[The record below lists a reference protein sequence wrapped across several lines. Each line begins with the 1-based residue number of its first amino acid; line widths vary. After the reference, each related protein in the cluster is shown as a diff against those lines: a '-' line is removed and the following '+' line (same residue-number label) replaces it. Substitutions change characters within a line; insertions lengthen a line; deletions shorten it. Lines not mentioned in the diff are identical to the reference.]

1 MKSLSLN
8 RSCKICGAEM
18 GKHALSKHV
27 TPSGLNRFDNWQ
39 CSFFFKGDD
48 QLGGGGGG
56 GGGVGGGGGG
66 VDF

>member
-27 TPSGLNRFDNWQ
+27 TPSGLNRFNNWQ
-39 CSFFFKGDD
+39 CSFFFKGDG
-48 QLGGGGGG
+48 QLGGGGG
-56 GGGVGGGGGG
+56 
-66 VDF
+66 FLTALAK

>member
-27 TPSGLNRFDNWQ
+27 TPSRLNRFNNWQ
-39 CSFFFKGDD
+39 CSFFSKETTNW
-48 QLGGGGGG
+48 GGRGR
-56 GGGVGGGGGG
+56 
-66 VDF
+66 DF

>member
-27 TPSGLNRFDNWQ
+27 TPSRLNRFNNWQ
-39 CSFFFKGDD
+39 CSFFSKETTNW
-48 QLGGGGGG
+48 GGGGEGFLTSLAKF
-56 GGGVGGGGGG
+56 
-66 VDF
+66 D